1 MTRRP
6 RIVMT
11 SFGFTEP
18 GGGTLVPRTLAAELV
33 RRGWDVTVFYA
44 GTKGGRPGV
53 RYDLVETEEQ
63 GIRLVGVFN
72 RDHGLWDLG
81 HPRREIDD
89 PPITAAFAELLD
101 RVQPDVVHFHN
112 LHNLGAALLD
122 EAAARG
128 IRSFLTAHN
137 LWLVDP
143 RGYLLTEQGELSPG
157 PGRGGATMP
166 GEDPAGYEYRLRELR
181 ARASRAVTAILA
193 PSESVRRTLA
203 GAGYPEAAIDVLPQ
217 AMPAA
222 EAVWD
227 ALGRD
232 RAPGRAAPG
241 GPLTVGFF
249 GSVWPIK
256 GVHLL
261 VHAAQ
266 IADADVRVEIHGDIG
281 EARFRR
287 NLEALD
293 TRGIVTFHG
302 AFAHD
307 ELPERLARVDVAAMP
322 SIVWETQGLMA
333 AECLAG
339 RVPALVPAM
348 GGLAEQV
355 RDGVDG
361 LHFDGRDHDSLAA
374 RDRAPG
380 ERAGAARAP
389 PGRHRGAR
397 DVRRPRRRARGS
409 LPRRAARPRRGTRRR
424 PSRAPCAGSATTTST
439 PASRSSTR
447 RSSGGCA
454 ATRACASS
462 ASSAPA

>member
-11 SFGFTEP
+11 SFGFAEP

-44 GTKGGRPGV
+44 GTTGGRPGV

-81 HPRREIDD
+81 HPHREIDD
-89 PPITAAFAELLD
+89 PPITAAFAALLD

-128 IRSFLTAHN
+128 IRSFFTAHN

-181 ARASRAVTAILA
+181 ARASRAATAILA

-222 EAVWD
+222 EAVWE

-232 RAPGRAAPG
+232 RTVGRAVPG

-281 EARFRR
+281 EERFRR

-307 ELPERLARVDVAAMP
+307 ELPARLARVDVAAMP
-322 SIVWETQGLMA
+322 SIVW
-333 AECLAG
+333 
-339 RVPALVPAM
+339 
-348 GGLAEQV
+348 
-355 RDGVDG
+355 
-361 LHFDGRDHDSLAA
+361 
-374 RDRAPG
+374 
-380 ERAGAARAP
+380 
-389 PGRHRGAR
+389 
-397 DVRRPRRRARGS
+397 RPRA
-409 LPRRAARPRRGTRRR
+409 
-424 PSRAPCAGSATTTST
+424 
-439 PASRSSTR
+439 
-447 RSSGGCA
+447 
-454 ATRACASS
+454 
-462 ASSAPA
+462 

>member
-89 PPITAAFAELLD
+89 PPITAAFAALLD

-157 PGRGGATMP
+157 PAAAARRCPARTRPATST
-166 GEDPAGYEYRLRELR
+166 GCASCAPAS
-181 ARASRAVTAILA
+181 SRAVTAILA

-232 RAPGRAAPG
+232 RAAGRA
-241 GPLTVGFF
+241 
-249 GSVWPIK
+249 
-256 GVHLL
+256 
-261 VHAAQ
+261 
-266 IADADVRVEIHGDIG
+266 
-281 EARFRR
+281 
-287 NLEALD
+287 
-293 TRGIVTFHG
+293 
-302 AFAHD
+302 
-307 ELPERLARVDVAAMP
+307 
-322 SIVWETQGLMA
+322 
-333 AECLAG
+333 
-339 RVPALVPAM
+339 VPA
-348 GGLAEQV
+348 
-355 RDGVDG
+355 
-361 LHFDGRDHDSLAA
+361 A
-374 RDRAPG
+374 R
-380 ERAGAARAP
+380 
-389 PGRHRGAR
+389 
-397 DVRRPRRRARGS
+397 
-409 LPRRAARPRRGTRRR
+409 
-424 PSRAPCAGSATTTST
+424 
-439 PASRSSTR
+439 
-447 RSSGGCA
+447 
-454 ATRACASS
+454 
-462 ASSAPA
+462 